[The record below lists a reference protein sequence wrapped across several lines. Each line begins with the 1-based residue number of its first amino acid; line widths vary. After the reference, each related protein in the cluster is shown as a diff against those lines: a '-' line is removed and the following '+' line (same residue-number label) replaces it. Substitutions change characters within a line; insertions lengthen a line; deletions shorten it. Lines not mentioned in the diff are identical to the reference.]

1 MKVKDEKLFG
11 ASDKVYADSKAKGL
25 YNESQDILDTLKQRK
40 NAIIRMITK
49 YNDLK
54 DDAKVKEYEDKL
66 REVERRIDNYSNSDK
81 PMKMQEA
88 DKEDFE
94 SDMAHIEEFLN
105 TKDGYAT
112 PEAEQ
117 ILDTLYDDFITLS
130 SKVHLDESADYP
142 EDEKLTIDKYVA
154 TYKMPNG
161 TFFELYKDEDGNMYD
176 QNKVPIDAEE
186 LSKYEKVTESKK
198 LNEDAWDDNFV
209 INMLTDEKVYWK
221 RKSDGKEIVTSF
233 DIFKE
238 PTDPTEWKSEEE
250 LTKYALEEAK
260 DIAMNYED
268 AGSDIEAVLI
278 ALYKANCFNIDNLM
292 NFIKDTQEYL
302 TEASRLPNISKFVY
316 DLDKDKGDAWSVNSY
331 TEDNKGNK
339 IIIVTKNGKSENTDK
354 DIINA
359 VEKKYPQLKGYETEN
374 HKGVW
379 FYLNENNLNENI
391 KESLVK
397 KEEGDI
403 NPLNANDEDTVKI
416 NVAYKIAIT
425 YYQARNPHKI
435 KKEKMY
441 SAFNRVYVPINIVKD
456 YVNGKLT
463 YEEFKDA
470 IFKLLWD
477 YYVDWSKENKNTL
490 KELELYKITWIGNI
504 PDDVKEKLLDNTNE
518 NNLKESIDT
527 SEYTH
532 KDSKFKYML
541 LDRLKQDCEY
551 FLGNGNG
558 AEKVFEGIDID
569 EELVEETKTSDKLFD
584 QLKELGMTKEQAE
597 STVKAI
603 VNIFKNKSPEIVKES
618 AEDVLDNLSN
628 ETVDKVSDIISKIK
642 NLGWDGNIDTIE
654 DYYNKLF
661 VKESKTLKKEAIT
674 ELSNELYE
682 IVEYMYN
689 ESEQDLDYIPEIED
703 IQDSVN
709 EDCDENMYNKA
720 VDIVRNII
728 ENITYYEYDYKK
740 YIQLSDNHTMYE
752 LNDDVEMTA
761 DQYSSLVD
769 IFLQQLQDEINIDI
783 YALGRSGRHIC
794 IDNTFDNALNYNGYV
809 QAQRKYE
816 QEMINYINQEYG
828 NNKTENKKLNE
839 DIKSNKYEIEWNAG
853 AVERT
858 PTPNETVEFEG
869 TRADLM
875 KFLDDNYVDVDYD
888 EDDNIISFEEWL
900 DTYEDTY
907 DPSGSTVVL
916 SIKENGKEI
925 YKNSDYDYY
934 QKEQEDYDDDDDD
947 DDDMEESKHLN
958 EAEEDIIEQSEETD
972 NNILDLLQN
981 RIGQNLTVGELNTI
995 LQGVLGKYNEVYL
1008 LTSDLYNMNPEEP
1021 QELVVFD
1028 DDDMYTITYNI
1039 EDMDNAIIQITDV
1052 ELD

>member
-25 YNESQDILDTLKQRK
+25 YNESQDILDTLNQRK

-130 SKVHLDESADYP
+130 SKVHLDESANYP

-154 TYKMPNG
+154 TYEMPNG

-186 LSKYEKVTESKK
+186 LSKYKKVAESKK

-250 LTKYALEEAK
+250 LTKYALEE
-260 DIAMNYED
+260 
-268 AGSDIEAVLI
+268 
-278 ALYKANCFNIDNLM
+278 
-292 NFIKDTQEYL
+292 
-302 TEASRLPNISKFVY
+302 
-316 DLDKDKGDAWSVNSY
+316 
-331 TEDNKGNK
+331 
-339 IIIVTKNGKSENTDK
+339 GKVILS
-354 DIINA
+354 
-359 VEKKYPQLKGYETEN
+359 
-374 HKGVW
+374 
-379 FYLNENNLNENI
+379 NLN
-391 KESLVK
+391 V
-397 KEEGDI
+397 
-403 NPLNANDEDTVKI
+403 
-416 NVAYKIAIT
+416 
-425 YYQARNPHKI
+425 
-435 KKEKMY
+435 
-441 SAFNRVYVPINIVKD
+441 
-456 YVNGKLT
+456 
-463 YEEFKDA
+463 
-470 IFKLLWD
+470 
-477 YYVDWSKENKNTL
+477 
-490 KELELYKITWIGNI
+490 
-504 PDDVKEKLLDNTNE
+504 
-518 NNLKESIDT
+518 
-527 SEYTH
+527 
-532 KDSKFKYML
+532 
-541 LDRLKQDCEY
+541 
-551 FLGNGNG
+551 

-618 AEDVLDNLSN
+618 VEDILDNLSN

-661 VKESKTLKKEAIT
+661 VKEGKSLEENTNKLKDINFKEWYMENVPEDNFLFDDLRDDTTFQDILDTLKAGNNVYDAMFKEGKGGDSTVRENVFSALSDMLNVDYDDVYYLWLYPERDNKLKENKEIKKEAVEKINDEEGKELVKKYYPEATDEQAEKIVDMWNNDNGAINPEEEFAFSTMEKWLQVSEKNGYALEDMLVESKIT
-674 ELSNELYE
+674 EA
-682 IVEYMYN
+682 
-689 ESEQDLDYIPEIED
+689 
-703 IQDSVN
+703 
-709 EDCDENMYNKA
+709 DE
-720 VDIVRNII
+720 
-728 ENITYYEYDYKK
+728 EN
-740 YIQLSDNHTMYE
+740 
-752 LNDDVEMTA
+752 
-761 DQYSSLVD
+761 
-769 IFLQQLQDEINIDI
+769 
-783 YALGRSGRHIC
+783 
-794 IDNTFDNALNYNGYV
+794 
-809 QAQRKYE
+809 
-816 QEMINYINQEYG
+816 
-828 NNKTENKKLNE
+828 
-839 DIKSNKYEIEWNAG
+839 
-853 AVERT
+853 
-858 PTPNETVEFEG
+858 
-869 TRADLM
+869 
-875 KFLDDNYVDVDYD
+875 
-888 EDDNIISFEEWL
+888 
-900 DTYEDTY
+900 
-907 DPSGSTVVL
+907 
-916 SIKENGKEI
+916 
-925 YKNSDYDYY
+925 
-934 QKEQEDYDDDDDD
+934 
-947 DDDMEESKHLN
+947 
-958 EAEEDIIEQSEETD
+958 EEDEEID

>member
-49 YNDLK
+49 YDDLK

-130 SKVHLDESADYP
+130 SKVHLDESANYP

-154 TYKMPNG
+154 TYEMPNG

-186 LSKYEKVTESKK
+186 LSKYKKVAESKK

-250 LTKYALEEAK
+250 LTKYALEEGK
-260 DIAMNYED
+260 VIL
-268 AGSDIEAVLI
+268 S
-278 ALYKANCFNIDNLM
+278 NL
-292 NFIKDTQEYL
+292 
-302 TEASRLPNISKFVY
+302 
-316 DLDKDKGDAWSVNSY
+316 
-331 TEDNKGNK
+331 
-339 IIIVTKNGKSENTDK
+339 
-354 DIINA
+354 
-359 VEKKYPQLKGYETEN
+359 
-374 HKGVW
+374 
-379 FYLNENNLNENI
+379 
-391 KESLVK
+391 
-397 KEEGDI
+397 
-403 NPLNANDEDTVKI
+403 DE
-416 NVAYKIAIT
+416 
-425 YYQARNPHKI
+425 
-435 KKEKMY
+435 
-441 SAFNRVYVPINIVKD
+441 
-456 YVNGKLT
+456 
-463 YEEFKDA
+463 
-470 IFKLLWD
+470 
-477 YYVDWSKENKNTL
+477 
-490 KELELYKITWIGNI
+490 
-504 PDDVKEKLLDNTNE
+504 
-518 NNLKESIDT
+518 
-527 SEYTH
+527 
-532 KDSKFKYML
+532 
-541 LDRLKQDCEY
+541 
-551 FLGNGNG
+551 

-569 EELVEETKTSDKLFD
+569 EELVEETKISDKLFD

-603 VNIFKNKSPEIVKES
+603 INIFKNKSPEIVKES
-618 AEDVLDNLSN
+618 VEDILDNLSN

-642 NLGWDGNIDTIE
+642 NLGWDGNINTIE

-661 VKESKTLKKEAIT
+661 VKEGKSLEENTNKLKDINFKQWYMENVPEDNFLFDDLRDDTTFQDILDTLKAGNNVYDAMFKEGKGGDSTVRENVFSALSDMLNVDYDDVYYLWLYPERDNKLKENKEIKKEA
-674 ELSNELYE
+674 
-682 IVEYMYN
+682 
-689 ESEQDLDYIPEIED
+689 
-703 IQDSVN
+703 
-709 EDCDENMYNKA
+709 DE
-720 VDIVRNII
+720 
-728 ENITYYEYDYKK
+728 EN
-740 YIQLSDNHTMYE
+740 
-752 LNDDVEMTA
+752 
-761 DQYSSLVD
+761 
-769 IFLQQLQDEINIDI
+769 
-783 YALGRSGRHIC
+783 
-794 IDNTFDNALNYNGYV
+794 
-809 QAQRKYE
+809 
-816 QEMINYINQEYG
+816 
-828 NNKTENKKLNE
+828 
-839 DIKSNKYEIEWNAG
+839 
-853 AVERT
+853 
-858 PTPNETVEFEG
+858 
-869 TRADLM
+869 
-875 KFLDDNYVDVDYD
+875 
-888 EDDNIISFEEWL
+888 
-900 DTYEDTY
+900 
-907 DPSGSTVVL
+907 
-916 SIKENGKEI
+916 
-925 YKNSDYDYY
+925 
-934 QKEQEDYDDDDDD
+934 
-947 DDDMEESKHLN
+947 
-958 EAEEDIIEQSEETD
+958 EEDEEID

>member
-49 YNDLK
+49 YDDLK

-130 SKVHLDESADYP
+130 SKVHLDESANYP
-142 EDEKLTIDKYVA
+142 KDEKLTIDKYVA
-154 TYKMPNG
+154 TYEMPNG

-186 LSKYEKVTESKK
+186 LSKYKKVAESKK

-250 LTKYALEEAK
+250 LTKYALEEGK
-260 DIAMNYED
+260 VIL
-268 AGSDIEAVLI
+268 S
-278 ALYKANCFNIDNLM
+278 NL
-292 NFIKDTQEYL
+292 
-302 TEASRLPNISKFVY
+302 
-316 DLDKDKGDAWSVNSY
+316 
-331 TEDNKGNK
+331 
-339 IIIVTKNGKSENTDK
+339 
-354 DIINA
+354 
-359 VEKKYPQLKGYETEN
+359 
-374 HKGVW
+374 
-379 FYLNENNLNENI
+379 
-391 KESLVK
+391 
-397 KEEGDI
+397 
-403 NPLNANDEDTVKI
+403 
-416 NVAYKIAIT
+416 
-425 YYQARNPHKI
+425 
-435 KKEKMY
+435 
-441 SAFNRVYVPINIVKD
+441 
-456 YVNGKLT
+456 
-463 YEEFKDA
+463 
-470 IFKLLWD
+470 
-477 YYVDWSKENKNTL
+477 
-490 KELELYKITWIGNI
+490 
-504 PDDVKEKLLDNTNE
+504 DV
-518 NNLKESIDT
+518 
-527 SEYTH
+527 
-532 KDSKFKYML
+532 
-541 LDRLKQDCEY
+541 
-551 FLGNGNG
+551 
-558 AEKVFEGIDID
+558 AEKVFEGVDVD

-603 VNIFKNKSPEIVKES
+603 INIFKNKSPEIVKES

-628 ETVDKVSDIISKIK
+628 ETVNKVSDIISKIK

-661 VKESKTLKKEAIT
+661 VKEGKSLEENTNKLKDINFKQWYMENVPEDNFLFDDLRDDTTFQDILDTLKAGNNVYDAMFKEGKGGDSTVRENVFGALSDMLNVDYDDVYYLWLYPERDNKLKENKEIKKEA
-674 ELSNELYE
+674 
-682 IVEYMYN
+682 
-689 ESEQDLDYIPEIED
+689 
-703 IQDSVN
+703 
-709 EDCDENMYNKA
+709 DE
-720 VDIVRNII
+720 
-728 ENITYYEYDYKK
+728 EN
-740 YIQLSDNHTMYE
+740 
-752 LNDDVEMTA
+752 
-761 DQYSSLVD
+761 
-769 IFLQQLQDEINIDI
+769 
-783 YALGRSGRHIC
+783 
-794 IDNTFDNALNYNGYV
+794 
-809 QAQRKYE
+809 
-816 QEMINYINQEYG
+816 
-828 NNKTENKKLNE
+828 
-839 DIKSNKYEIEWNAG
+839 
-853 AVERT
+853 
-858 PTPNETVEFEG
+858 
-869 TRADLM
+869 
-875 KFLDDNYVDVDYD
+875 
-888 EDDNIISFEEWL
+888 
-900 DTYEDTY
+900 
-907 DPSGSTVVL
+907 
-916 SIKENGKEI
+916 
-925 YKNSDYDYY
+925 
-934 QKEQEDYDDDDDD
+934 
-947 DDDMEESKHLN
+947 
-958 EAEEDIIEQSEETD
+958 EEDEEID

>member
-88 DKEDFE
+88 NKEDFE

-250 LTKYALEEAK
+250 LTKYALEE
-260 DIAMNYED
+260 
-268 AGSDIEAVLI
+268 
-278 ALYKANCFNIDNLM
+278 
-292 NFIKDTQEYL
+292 
-302 TEASRLPNISKFVY
+302 
-316 DLDKDKGDAWSVNSY
+316 
-331 TEDNKGNK
+331 
-339 IIIVTKNGKSENTDK
+339 GKVILS
-354 DIINA
+354 
-359 VEKKYPQLKGYETEN
+359 
-374 HKGVW
+374 
-379 FYLNENNLNENI
+379 NLN
-391 KESLVK
+391 V
-397 KEEGDI
+397 
-403 NPLNANDEDTVKI
+403 
-416 NVAYKIAIT
+416 
-425 YYQARNPHKI
+425 
-435 KKEKMY
+435 
-441 SAFNRVYVPINIVKD
+441 
-456 YVNGKLT
+456 
-463 YEEFKDA
+463 
-470 IFKLLWD
+470 
-477 YYVDWSKENKNTL
+477 
-490 KELELYKITWIGNI
+490 
-504 PDDVKEKLLDNTNE
+504 
-518 NNLKESIDT
+518 
-527 SEYTH
+527 
-532 KDSKFKYML
+532 
-541 LDRLKQDCEY
+541 
-551 FLGNGNG
+551 

-603 VNIFKNKSPEIVKES
+603 INIFKNKSPEIVKES
-618 AEDVLDNLSN
+618 VEDILDNLSN

-661 VKESKTLKKEAIT
+661 VKEGKSLEENTNKLKDINFKQWYMENVPEDNFLFDDLRDDTTFQDILDTLKAGNNVYDAMFKEGKGGDSTVRENVFSALSDMLNVDYDDVYYLWLYPERDNKLKENKEIKKEA
-674 ELSNELYE
+674 
-682 IVEYMYN
+682 
-689 ESEQDLDYIPEIED
+689 
-703 IQDSVN
+703 
-709 EDCDENMYNKA
+709 DE
-720 VDIVRNII
+720 
-728 ENITYYEYDYKK
+728 EN
-740 YIQLSDNHTMYE
+740 
-752 LNDDVEMTA
+752 
-761 DQYSSLVD
+761 
-769 IFLQQLQDEINIDI
+769 
-783 YALGRSGRHIC
+783 
-794 IDNTFDNALNYNGYV
+794 
-809 QAQRKYE
+809 
-816 QEMINYINQEYG
+816 
-828 NNKTENKKLNE
+828 
-839 DIKSNKYEIEWNAG
+839 
-853 AVERT
+853 
-858 PTPNETVEFEG
+858 
-869 TRADLM
+869 
-875 KFLDDNYVDVDYD
+875 
-888 EDDNIISFEEWL
+888 
-900 DTYEDTY
+900 
-907 DPSGSTVVL
+907 
-916 SIKENGKEI
+916 
-925 YKNSDYDYY
+925 
-934 QKEQEDYDDDDDD
+934 
-947 DDDMEESKHLN
+947 
-958 EAEEDIIEQSEETD
+958 EEDEEID

>member
-25 YNESQDILDTLKQRK
+25 YNESQDILDTLNQRK

-49 YNDLK
+49 YDDLK

-250 LTKYALEEAK
+250 LTKYALEE
-260 DIAMNYED
+260 
-268 AGSDIEAVLI
+268 
-278 ALYKANCFNIDNLM
+278 
-292 NFIKDTQEYL
+292 
-302 TEASRLPNISKFVY
+302 
-316 DLDKDKGDAWSVNSY
+316 
-331 TEDNKGNK
+331 
-339 IIIVTKNGKSENTDK
+339 GKVILS
-354 DIINA
+354 
-359 VEKKYPQLKGYETEN
+359 
-374 HKGVW
+374 
-379 FYLNENNLNENI
+379 NLN
-391 KESLVK
+391 V
-397 KEEGDI
+397 
-403 NPLNANDEDTVKI
+403 
-416 NVAYKIAIT
+416 
-425 YYQARNPHKI
+425 
-435 KKEKMY
+435 
-441 SAFNRVYVPINIVKD
+441 
-456 YVNGKLT
+456 
-463 YEEFKDA
+463 
-470 IFKLLWD
+470 
-477 YYVDWSKENKNTL
+477 
-490 KELELYKITWIGNI
+490 
-504 PDDVKEKLLDNTNE
+504 
-518 NNLKESIDT
+518 
-527 SEYTH
+527 
-532 KDSKFKYML
+532 
-541 LDRLKQDCEY
+541 
-551 FLGNGNG
+551 

-618 AEDVLDNLSN
+618 VEDILDNLSN

-661 VKESKTLKKEAIT
+661 VKEGKSLEENTNKLKDINFKQWYMENVPEDNFLFDDLRDDTTFQDILDTLKAGNNVYDAMFKEGKGGDSTVRENVFSALSDMLNVDYDDVYYLWLYPERDNKLKENKEIKKEA
-674 ELSNELYE
+674 
-682 IVEYMYN
+682 
-689 ESEQDLDYIPEIED
+689 
-703 IQDSVN
+703 
-709 EDCDENMYNKA
+709 DE
-720 VDIVRNII
+720 
-728 ENITYYEYDYKK
+728 EN
-740 YIQLSDNHTMYE
+740 
-752 LNDDVEMTA
+752 
-761 DQYSSLVD
+761 
-769 IFLQQLQDEINIDI
+769 
-783 YALGRSGRHIC
+783 
-794 IDNTFDNALNYNGYV
+794 
-809 QAQRKYE
+809 
-816 QEMINYINQEYG
+816 
-828 NNKTENKKLNE
+828 
-839 DIKSNKYEIEWNAG
+839 
-853 AVERT
+853 
-858 PTPNETVEFEG
+858 
-869 TRADLM
+869 
-875 KFLDDNYVDVDYD
+875 
-888 EDDNIISFEEWL
+888 
-900 DTYEDTY
+900 
-907 DPSGSTVVL
+907 
-916 SIKENGKEI
+916 
-925 YKNSDYDYY
+925 
-934 QKEQEDYDDDDDD
+934 
-947 DDDMEESKHLN
+947 
-958 EAEEDIIEQSEETD
+958 EEDEEID

>member
-25 YNESQDILDTLKQRK
+25 YNESQDILDTLNQRK

-49 YNDLK
+49 YDDLK

-81 PMKMQEA
+81 PMKMQEV

-130 SKVHLDESADYP
+130 SKVHLDESANYP

-154 TYKMPNG
+154 TYEMPNG

-186 LSKYEKVTESKK
+186 LSKYKKVAESKK

-250 LTKYALEEAK
+250 LTKYALEEGK
-260 DIAMNYED
+260 VIL
-268 AGSDIEAVLI
+268 S
-278 ALYKANCFNIDNLM
+278 NL
-292 NFIKDTQEYL
+292 
-302 TEASRLPNISKFVY
+302 
-316 DLDKDKGDAWSVNSY
+316 
-331 TEDNKGNK
+331 
-339 IIIVTKNGKSENTDK
+339 
-354 DIINA
+354 
-359 VEKKYPQLKGYETEN
+359 
-374 HKGVW
+374 
-379 FYLNENNLNENI
+379 
-391 KESLVK
+391 
-397 KEEGDI
+397 
-403 NPLNANDEDTVKI
+403 
-416 NVAYKIAIT
+416 
-425 YYQARNPHKI
+425 
-435 KKEKMY
+435 
-441 SAFNRVYVPINIVKD
+441 
-456 YVNGKLT
+456 
-463 YEEFKDA
+463 
-470 IFKLLWD
+470 
-477 YYVDWSKENKNTL
+477 
-490 KELELYKITWIGNI
+490 
-504 PDDVKEKLLDNTNE
+504 DV
-518 NNLKESIDT
+518 
-527 SEYTH
+527 
-532 KDSKFKYML
+532 
-541 LDRLKQDCEY
+541 
-551 FLGNGNG
+551 

-661 VKESKTLKKEAIT
+661 VKEGKSLQENTNKLKDINFKQWYMENVPEDNFLFDDLRDDTTFQDILDTLKAGNNVYDAMFKEGKGGDSTVRENVFSALSDMLNVDYDDVYYLWLYPERDNKLKENKEIKKEAVEKINDEEGK
-674 ELSNELYE
+674 ELVKKYYPEATDE
-682 IVEYMYN
+682 QAEKIVDMWNNDNGAINPEEEFAFPTMEKWLQVSEKNGYALEDMLV
-689 ESEQDLDYIPEIED
+689 ES
-703 IQDSVN
+703 
-709 EDCDENMYNKA
+709 K
-720 VDIVRNII
+720 II
-728 ENITYYEYDYKK
+728 E
-740 YIQLSDNHTMYE
+740 
-752 LNDDVEMTA
+752 A
-761 DQYSSLVD
+761 D
-769 IFLQQLQDEINIDI
+769 E
-783 YALGRSGRHIC
+783 
-794 IDNTFDNALNYNGYV
+794 
-809 QAQRKYE
+809 
-816 QEMINYINQEYG
+816 
-828 NNKTENKKLNE
+828 EN
-839 DIKSNKYEIEWNAG
+839 
-853 AVERT
+853 
-858 PTPNETVEFEG
+858 
-869 TRADLM
+869 
-875 KFLDDNYVDVDYD
+875 
-888 EDDNIISFEEWL
+888 
-900 DTYEDTY
+900 
-907 DPSGSTVVL
+907 
-916 SIKENGKEI
+916 
-925 YKNSDYDYY
+925 
-934 QKEQEDYDDDDDD
+934 
-947 DDDMEESKHLN
+947 
-958 EAEEDIIEQSEETD
+958 EEDEEID

-981 RIGQNLTVGELNTI
+981 RIGQNLSVGELNTI

>member
-25 YNESQDILDTLKQRK
+25 YNESQDILDTLNQRK

-49 YNDLK
+49 YDDLK

-250 LTKYALEEAK
+250 LTKYALEE
-260 DIAMNYED
+260 
-268 AGSDIEAVLI
+268 
-278 ALYKANCFNIDNLM
+278 
-292 NFIKDTQEYL
+292 
-302 TEASRLPNISKFVY
+302 
-316 DLDKDKGDAWSVNSY
+316 
-331 TEDNKGNK
+331 
-339 IIIVTKNGKSENTDK
+339 GKVILS
-354 DIINA
+354 
-359 VEKKYPQLKGYETEN
+359 
-374 HKGVW
+374 
-379 FYLNENNLNENI
+379 NLN
-391 KESLVK
+391 V
-397 KEEGDI
+397 
-403 NPLNANDEDTVKI
+403 
-416 NVAYKIAIT
+416 
-425 YYQARNPHKI
+425 
-435 KKEKMY
+435 
-441 SAFNRVYVPINIVKD
+441 
-456 YVNGKLT
+456 
-463 YEEFKDA
+463 
-470 IFKLLWD
+470 
-477 YYVDWSKENKNTL
+477 
-490 KELELYKITWIGNI
+490 
-504 PDDVKEKLLDNTNE
+504 
-518 NNLKESIDT
+518 
-527 SEYTH
+527 
-532 KDSKFKYML
+532 
-541 LDRLKQDCEY
+541 
-551 FLGNGNG
+551 

-618 AEDVLDNLSN
+618 AEDILDNLSN

-661 VKESKTLKKEAIT
+661 VKEGKSLEENTNKLKDINFKQWYMENVPEDNFLFDDLRDDTTFQDILDTLKAGNNVYDAMFKEGKGGDSTVRENVFSALSDMLNVDYDDVYYLWLYPERDNKLKENKEIKKEA
-674 ELSNELYE
+674 
-682 IVEYMYN
+682 
-689 ESEQDLDYIPEIED
+689 
-703 IQDSVN
+703 
-709 EDCDENMYNKA
+709 DE
-720 VDIVRNII
+720 
-728 ENITYYEYDYKK
+728 EN
-740 YIQLSDNHTMYE
+740 
-752 LNDDVEMTA
+752 
-761 DQYSSLVD
+761 
-769 IFLQQLQDEINIDI
+769 
-783 YALGRSGRHIC
+783 
-794 IDNTFDNALNYNGYV
+794 
-809 QAQRKYE
+809 
-816 QEMINYINQEYG
+816 
-828 NNKTENKKLNE
+828 
-839 DIKSNKYEIEWNAG
+839 
-853 AVERT
+853 
-858 PTPNETVEFEG
+858 
-869 TRADLM
+869 
-875 KFLDDNYVDVDYD
+875 
-888 EDDNIISFEEWL
+888 
-900 DTYEDTY
+900 
-907 DPSGSTVVL
+907 
-916 SIKENGKEI
+916 
-925 YKNSDYDYY
+925 
-934 QKEQEDYDDDDDD
+934 
-947 DDDMEESKHLN
+947 
-958 EAEEDIIEQSEETD
+958 EEDEEID

>member
-49 YNDLK
+49 YDDLK

-81 PMKMQEA
+81 PMKMQEV

-130 SKVHLDESADYP
+130 SKVHLDESANYP

-154 TYKMPNG
+154 TYEMPNG

-186 LSKYEKVTESKK
+186 LSKYKKVAESKK

-250 LTKYALEEAK
+250 LTKYALEEGK
-260 DIAMNYED
+260 VIL
-268 AGSDIEAVLI
+268 S
-278 ALYKANCFNIDNLM
+278 NL
-292 NFIKDTQEYL
+292 
-302 TEASRLPNISKFVY
+302 
-316 DLDKDKGDAWSVNSY
+316 
-331 TEDNKGNK
+331 
-339 IIIVTKNGKSENTDK
+339 
-354 DIINA
+354 
-359 VEKKYPQLKGYETEN
+359 
-374 HKGVW
+374 
-379 FYLNENNLNENI
+379 
-391 KESLVK
+391 
-397 KEEGDI
+397 
-403 NPLNANDEDTVKI
+403 
-416 NVAYKIAIT
+416 
-425 YYQARNPHKI
+425 
-435 KKEKMY
+435 
-441 SAFNRVYVPINIVKD
+441 
-456 YVNGKLT
+456 
-463 YEEFKDA
+463 
-470 IFKLLWD
+470 
-477 YYVDWSKENKNTL
+477 
-490 KELELYKITWIGNI
+490 
-504 PDDVKEKLLDNTNE
+504 DV
-518 NNLKESIDT
+518 
-527 SEYTH
+527 
-532 KDSKFKYML
+532 
-541 LDRLKQDCEY
+541 
-551 FLGNGNG
+551 

-618 AEDVLDNLSN
+618 VEDILDNLSN

-642 NLGWDGNIDTIE
+642 NLGWDGNINTIE

-661 VKESKTLKKEAIT
+661 VKEGKSLEENTNKLKDINFKQWYMENVPEDNFLFDDLRDDTTFQDILDTLKAGNNVYDAMFKEGKGG
-674 ELSNELYE
+674 
-682 IVEYMYN
+682 
-689 ESEQDLDYIPEIED
+689 
-703 IQDSVN
+703 DSTVR
-709 EDCDENMYNKA
+709 ENVFSA
-720 VDIVRNII
+720 
-728 ENITYYEYDYKK
+728 
-740 YIQLSDNHTMYE
+740 LSDM
-752 LNDDVEMTA
+752 LN
-761 DQYSSLVD
+761 
-769 IFLQQLQDEINIDI
+769 
-783 YALGRSGRHIC
+783 
-794 IDNTFDNALNYNGYV
+794 
-809 QAQRKYE
+809 
-816 QEMINYINQEYG
+816 
-828 NNKTENKKLNE
+828 
-839 DIKSNKYEIEWNAG
+839 
-853 AVERT
+853 
-858 PTPNETVEFEG
+858 
-869 TRADLM
+869 
-875 KFLDDNYVDVDYD
+875 VDYD
-888 EDDNIISFEEWL
+888 DVYYLWLYPERDNKL
-900 DTYEDTY
+900 
-907 DPSGSTVVL
+907 
-916 SIKENGKEI
+916 KENKEIKKEVVEKINDEEGKELVKKYYPEATDEQAEKI
-925 YKNSDYDYY
+925 VDMWNNDNGAINPEEEFAFSTMEKWLQVSEKNGYAL
-934 QKEQEDYDDDDDD
+934 ED
-947 DDDMEESKHLN
+947 MLVESKIT
-958 EAEEDIIEQSEETD
+958 EADEENEEDEEID

>member
-88 DKEDFE
+88 NKEDFE

-130 SKVHLDESADYP
+130 SKVHLDESANYP

-154 TYKMPNG
+154 TYEMPNG

-250 LTKYALEEAK
+250 LTKYALEE
-260 DIAMNYED
+260 
-268 AGSDIEAVLI
+268 
-278 ALYKANCFNIDNLM
+278 
-292 NFIKDTQEYL
+292 
-302 TEASRLPNISKFVY
+302 
-316 DLDKDKGDAWSVNSY
+316 
-331 TEDNKGNK
+331 
-339 IIIVTKNGKSENTDK
+339 GKVILS
-354 DIINA
+354 
-359 VEKKYPQLKGYETEN
+359 
-374 HKGVW
+374 
-379 FYLNENNLNENI
+379 NLN
-391 KESLVK
+391 V
-397 KEEGDI
+397 
-403 NPLNANDEDTVKI
+403 
-416 NVAYKIAIT
+416 
-425 YYQARNPHKI
+425 
-435 KKEKMY
+435 
-441 SAFNRVYVPINIVKD
+441 
-456 YVNGKLT
+456 
-463 YEEFKDA
+463 
-470 IFKLLWD
+470 
-477 YYVDWSKENKNTL
+477 
-490 KELELYKITWIGNI
+490 
-504 PDDVKEKLLDNTNE
+504 
-518 NNLKESIDT
+518 
-527 SEYTH
+527 
-532 KDSKFKYML
+532 
-541 LDRLKQDCEY
+541 
-551 FLGNGNG
+551 

-618 AEDVLDNLSN
+618 VEDILDNLSN

-661 VKESKTLKKEAIT
+661 VKEGKSLEENTNKLKDINFKQWYMENVPEDNFLFDDLRDDTTFQDILDTLKAGNNVYDAMFKEGKGGDSTVRENVFSALSDMLNVDYDDVYYLWLYPERDNKLKENKEIKKEA
-674 ELSNELYE
+674 
-682 IVEYMYN
+682 
-689 ESEQDLDYIPEIED
+689 
-703 IQDSVN
+703 
-709 EDCDENMYNKA
+709 DE
-720 VDIVRNII
+720 
-728 ENITYYEYDYKK
+728 EN
-740 YIQLSDNHTMYE
+740 
-752 LNDDVEMTA
+752 
-761 DQYSSLVD
+761 
-769 IFLQQLQDEINIDI
+769 
-783 YALGRSGRHIC
+783 
-794 IDNTFDNALNYNGYV
+794 
-809 QAQRKYE
+809 
-816 QEMINYINQEYG
+816 
-828 NNKTENKKLNE
+828 
-839 DIKSNKYEIEWNAG
+839 
-853 AVERT
+853 
-858 PTPNETVEFEG
+858 
-869 TRADLM
+869 
-875 KFLDDNYVDVDYD
+875 
-888 EDDNIISFEEWL
+888 
-900 DTYEDTY
+900 
-907 DPSGSTVVL
+907 
-916 SIKENGKEI
+916 
-925 YKNSDYDYY
+925 
-934 QKEQEDYDDDDDD
+934 
-947 DDDMEESKHLN
+947 
-958 EAEEDIIEQSEETD
+958 EEDEEID

>member
-49 YNDLK
+49 YDDLK

-130 SKVHLDESADYP
+130 SKVHLDESANYP

-154 TYKMPNG
+154 TYEMPNG

-186 LSKYEKVTESKK
+186 LSKYKKVAESKK

-250 LTKYALEEAK
+250 LTKYQLEEGK
-260 DIAMNYED
+260 VIL
-268 AGSDIEAVLI
+268 S
-278 ALYKANCFNIDNLM
+278 NL
-292 NFIKDTQEYL
+292 
-302 TEASRLPNISKFVY
+302 
-316 DLDKDKGDAWSVNSY
+316 
-331 TEDNKGNK
+331 
-339 IIIVTKNGKSENTDK
+339 
-354 DIINA
+354 
-359 VEKKYPQLKGYETEN
+359 
-374 HKGVW
+374 
-379 FYLNENNLNENI
+379 
-391 KESLVK
+391 
-397 KEEGDI
+397 
-403 NPLNANDEDTVKI
+403 DE
-416 NVAYKIAIT
+416 
-425 YYQARNPHKI
+425 
-435 KKEKMY
+435 
-441 SAFNRVYVPINIVKD
+441 
-456 YVNGKLT
+456 
-463 YEEFKDA
+463 
-470 IFKLLWD
+470 
-477 YYVDWSKENKNTL
+477 
-490 KELELYKITWIGNI
+490 
-504 PDDVKEKLLDNTNE
+504 
-518 NNLKESIDT
+518 
-527 SEYTH
+527 
-532 KDSKFKYML
+532 
-541 LDRLKQDCEY
+541 
-551 FLGNGNG
+551 
-558 AEKVFEGIDID
+558 AEKVFEGIDVD
-569 EELVEETKTSDKLFD
+569 QELIEETKTSDKLFN
-584 QLKELGMTKEQAE
+584 QLKELGMNKEQAE

-603 VNIFKNKSPEIVKES
+603 INIFKNKSPEIVKENV
-618 AEDVLDNLSN
+618 EDVLDNLSN

-661 VKESKTLKKEAIT
+661 VKEGKSLEENTNKLKDINFKEWYMENVPEDNFLFDDLRDDTTFQDILDTLKAGNNVYDAMFKEGKGGDSTVRENVFSALSDMLNVDYDDVYYLWLYPERDNKLKENKEIKKEVVEKINDEEGKELVKKYYPEATDEQAEKIVDMWNNDNRAINPEEEFAFSTMEKWLQVSEKNGYALEDMLVESKIT
-674 ELSNELYE
+674 EADEKFKETIYE
-682 IVEYMYN
+682 VAEYLYN

-703 IQDSVN
+703 IQDRVN

-794 IDNTFDNALNYNGYV
+794 IDNTFDNALNYNRYV

-858 PTPNETVEFEG
+858 PTPNETIEFEG
-869 TRADLM
+869 TRKDLM
-875 KFLDDNYVDVDYD
+875 QFLDDNYVDIDYD
-888 EDDNIISFEEWL
+888 DNDNIISFEKWL
-900 DTYEDTY
+900 DEYEEMY

-934 QKEQEDYDDDDDD
+934 QEEQEDYEDYDGI
-947 DDDMEESKHLN
+947 EESKHLT
-958 EAEEDIIEQSEETD
+958 EAEEDIIEQNEEETD

-981 RIGQNLTVGELNTI
+981 RIGQNLSVGELNTI

>member
-49 YNDLK
+49 YDDLK

-81 PMKMQEA
+81 PMKMQEV

-130 SKVHLDESADYP
+130 SKVHLDESANYP

-154 TYKMPNG
+154 TYEMPNG

-186 LSKYEKVTESKK
+186 LSKYKKVAESKK

-250 LTKYALEEAK
+250 LTKYALEE
-260 DIAMNYED
+260 
-268 AGSDIEAVLI
+268 G
-278 ALYKANCFNIDNLM
+278 
-292 NFIKDTQEYL
+292 
-302 TEASRLPNISKFVY
+302 
-316 DLDKDKGDAWSVNSY
+316 
-331 TEDNKGNK
+331 K
-339 IIIVTKNGKSENTDK
+339 IILS
-354 DIINA
+354 
-359 VEKKYPQLKGYETEN
+359 
-374 HKGVW
+374 
-379 FYLNENNLNENI
+379 NL
-391 KESLVK
+391 
-397 KEEGDI
+397 
-403 NPLNANDEDTVKI
+403 
-416 NVAYKIAIT
+416 
-425 YYQARNPHKI
+425 
-435 KKEKMY
+435 
-441 SAFNRVYVPINIVKD
+441 
-456 YVNGKLT
+456 
-463 YEEFKDA
+463 
-470 IFKLLWD
+470 
-477 YYVDWSKENKNTL
+477 
-490 KELELYKITWIGNI
+490 
-504 PDDVKEKLLDNTNE
+504 DV
-518 NNLKESIDT
+518 
-527 SEYTH
+527 
-532 KDSKFKYML
+532 
-541 LDRLKQDCEY
+541 
-551 FLGNGNG
+551 

-618 AEDVLDNLSN
+618 VEDVLDNLSN

-661 VKESKTLKKEAIT
+661 VKEGKSLEENTNKLKDINFKQWYMENVPEDNFLFDDLRDDTTFQDILDTLKAGNNVYDAMFKEGKGGDSTVRENVFSALSDMLNVDYDDVYYLWLYPERDNKLKENKEIKKEAVEKINDEEGKELVKKYYPEATDEQAEKIVDMWNNDNGAINPEEEFAFSTMEKWLQVSEKNGYALEDMLVESKIT
-674 ELSNELYE
+674 EA
-682 IVEYMYN
+682 
-689 ESEQDLDYIPEIED
+689 
-703 IQDSVN
+703 
-709 EDCDENMYNKA
+709 DE
-720 VDIVRNII
+720 
-728 ENITYYEYDYKK
+728 EN
-740 YIQLSDNHTMYE
+740 
-752 LNDDVEMTA
+752 
-761 DQYSSLVD
+761 
-769 IFLQQLQDEINIDI
+769 
-783 YALGRSGRHIC
+783 
-794 IDNTFDNALNYNGYV
+794 
-809 QAQRKYE
+809 
-816 QEMINYINQEYG
+816 
-828 NNKTENKKLNE
+828 
-839 DIKSNKYEIEWNAG
+839 
-853 AVERT
+853 
-858 PTPNETVEFEG
+858 
-869 TRADLM
+869 
-875 KFLDDNYVDVDYD
+875 
-888 EDDNIISFEEWL
+888 
-900 DTYEDTY
+900 
-907 DPSGSTVVL
+907 
-916 SIKENGKEI
+916 
-925 YKNSDYDYY
+925 
-934 QKEQEDYDDDDDD
+934 
-947 DDDMEESKHLN
+947 
-958 EAEEDIIEQSEETD
+958 EEDEEDEEID
-972 NNILDLLQN
+972 NNILNLLQN

>member
-49 YNDLK
+49 YDDLK

-81 PMKMQEA
+81 PMKMQEV

-250 LTKYALEEAK
+250 LTKYALEEGK
-260 DIAMNYED
+260 VIL
-268 AGSDIEAVLI
+268 S
-278 ALYKANCFNIDNLM
+278 NL
-292 NFIKDTQEYL
+292 
-302 TEASRLPNISKFVY
+302 
-316 DLDKDKGDAWSVNSY
+316 
-331 TEDNKGNK
+331 
-339 IIIVTKNGKSENTDK
+339 
-354 DIINA
+354 
-359 VEKKYPQLKGYETEN
+359 
-374 HKGVW
+374 
-379 FYLNENNLNENI
+379 
-391 KESLVK
+391 
-397 KEEGDI
+397 
-403 NPLNANDEDTVKI
+403 
-416 NVAYKIAIT
+416 
-425 YYQARNPHKI
+425 
-435 KKEKMY
+435 
-441 SAFNRVYVPINIVKD
+441 
-456 YVNGKLT
+456 
-463 YEEFKDA
+463 
-470 IFKLLWD
+470 
-477 YYVDWSKENKNTL
+477 
-490 KELELYKITWIGNI
+490 
-504 PDDVKEKLLDNTNE
+504 DV
-518 NNLKESIDT
+518 
-527 SEYTH
+527 
-532 KDSKFKYML
+532 
-541 LDRLKQDCEY
+541 
-551 FLGNGNG
+551 

-618 AEDVLDNLSN
+618 VEDVLDNLSN
-628 ETVDKVSDIISKIK
+628 ETVNKVSDIISKIK

-661 VKESKTLKKEAIT
+661 VKEGKSLEENTNKLKDINFKQWYMENVPEDNFLFDDLRDDTTFQDILDTLKAGNNVYDAMFKEGKGGDSTVRENVFSALSDMLNVDYDDVYYLWLYPERDNKLKENKEIKKEA
-674 ELSNELYE
+674 
-682 IVEYMYN
+682 
-689 ESEQDLDYIPEIED
+689 
-703 IQDSVN
+703 
-709 EDCDENMYNKA
+709 DE
-720 VDIVRNII
+720 
-728 ENITYYEYDYKK
+728 EN
-740 YIQLSDNHTMYE
+740 
-752 LNDDVEMTA
+752 
-761 DQYSSLVD
+761 
-769 IFLQQLQDEINIDI
+769 
-783 YALGRSGRHIC
+783 
-794 IDNTFDNALNYNGYV
+794 
-809 QAQRKYE
+809 
-816 QEMINYINQEYG
+816 
-828 NNKTENKKLNE
+828 
-839 DIKSNKYEIEWNAG
+839 
-853 AVERT
+853 
-858 PTPNETVEFEG
+858 
-869 TRADLM
+869 
-875 KFLDDNYVDVDYD
+875 
-888 EDDNIISFEEWL
+888 
-900 DTYEDTY
+900 
-907 DPSGSTVVL
+907 
-916 SIKENGKEI
+916 
-925 YKNSDYDYY
+925 
-934 QKEQEDYDDDDDD
+934 
-947 DDDMEESKHLN
+947 
-958 EAEEDIIEQSEETD
+958 EEDEEID
-972 NNILDLLQN
+972 NNILNLLQN

>member
-49 YNDLK
+49 YTDLK
-54 DDAKVKEYEDKL
+54 DDAKIKEYEDKL

-154 TYKMPNG
+154 TYEMPNG

-186 LSKYEKVTESKK
+186 LSKYKKVAESKK

-250 LTKYALEEAK
+250 LTKYALEEGK
-260 DIAMNYED
+260 VIL
-268 AGSDIEAVLI
+268 S
-278 ALYKANCFNIDNLM
+278 NL
-292 NFIKDTQEYL
+292 
-302 TEASRLPNISKFVY
+302 
-316 DLDKDKGDAWSVNSY
+316 
-331 TEDNKGNK
+331 
-339 IIIVTKNGKSENTDK
+339 
-354 DIINA
+354 
-359 VEKKYPQLKGYETEN
+359 
-374 HKGVW
+374 
-379 FYLNENNLNENI
+379 
-391 KESLVK
+391 
-397 KEEGDI
+397 
-403 NPLNANDEDTVKI
+403 
-416 NVAYKIAIT
+416 
-425 YYQARNPHKI
+425 
-435 KKEKMY
+435 
-441 SAFNRVYVPINIVKD
+441 
-456 YVNGKLT
+456 
-463 YEEFKDA
+463 
-470 IFKLLWD
+470 
-477 YYVDWSKENKNTL
+477 
-490 KELELYKITWIGNI
+490 
-504 PDDVKEKLLDNTNE
+504 DV
-518 NNLKESIDT
+518 
-527 SEYTH
+527 
-532 KDSKFKYML
+532 
-541 LDRLKQDCEY
+541 
-551 FLGNGNG
+551 

-618 AEDVLDNLSN
+618 VEDILDNLSN

-661 VKESKTLKKEAIT
+661 VKEGKSLEENTNKLKDINFKQWYMENVPEDNFLFDDLRDDTTFQDILDTLKAGNNVYDAMFKEGKGGDSTVRENVFSALSDMLNVDYDDVYYLWLYPERDNKLKENKEIKKEA
-674 ELSNELYE
+674 
-682 IVEYMYN
+682 
-689 ESEQDLDYIPEIED
+689 
-703 IQDSVN
+703 
-709 EDCDENMYNKA
+709 DE
-720 VDIVRNII
+720 
-728 ENITYYEYDYKK
+728 EN
-740 YIQLSDNHTMYE
+740 
-752 LNDDVEMTA
+752 
-761 DQYSSLVD
+761 
-769 IFLQQLQDEINIDI
+769 
-783 YALGRSGRHIC
+783 
-794 IDNTFDNALNYNGYV
+794 
-809 QAQRKYE
+809 
-816 QEMINYINQEYG
+816 
-828 NNKTENKKLNE
+828 
-839 DIKSNKYEIEWNAG
+839 
-853 AVERT
+853 
-858 PTPNETVEFEG
+858 
-869 TRADLM
+869 
-875 KFLDDNYVDVDYD
+875 
-888 EDDNIISFEEWL
+888 
-900 DTYEDTY
+900 
-907 DPSGSTVVL
+907 
-916 SIKENGKEI
+916 
-925 YKNSDYDYY
+925 
-934 QKEQEDYDDDDDD
+934 
-947 DDDMEESKHLN
+947 
-958 EAEEDIIEQSEETD
+958 EEDEEID

>member
-49 YNDLK
+49 YDDLK

-176 QNKVPIDAEE
+176 QNKVPIDDEE
-186 LSKYEKVTESKK
+186 LSKYEKVAESKK
-198 LNEDAWDDNFV
+198 LSEDAWDDNFV

-250 LTKYALEEAK
+250 LTKYQLEEGK
-260 DIAMNYED
+260 VIL
-268 AGSDIEAVLI
+268 S
-278 ALYKANCFNIDNLM
+278 NL
-292 NFIKDTQEYL
+292 
-302 TEASRLPNISKFVY
+302 
-316 DLDKDKGDAWSVNSY
+316 
-331 TEDNKGNK
+331 
-339 IIIVTKNGKSENTDK
+339 
-354 DIINA
+354 
-359 VEKKYPQLKGYETEN
+359 
-374 HKGVW
+374 
-379 FYLNENNLNENI
+379 
-391 KESLVK
+391 
-397 KEEGDI
+397 
-403 NPLNANDEDTVKI
+403 
-416 NVAYKIAIT
+416 
-425 YYQARNPHKI
+425 
-435 KKEKMY
+435 
-441 SAFNRVYVPINIVKD
+441 
-456 YVNGKLT
+456 
-463 YEEFKDA
+463 
-470 IFKLLWD
+470 
-477 YYVDWSKENKNTL
+477 
-490 KELELYKITWIGNI
+490 
-504 PDDVKEKLLDNTNE
+504 DV
-518 NNLKESIDT
+518 
-527 SEYTH
+527 
-532 KDSKFKYML
+532 
-541 LDRLKQDCEY
+541 
-551 FLGNGNG
+551 

-618 AEDVLDNLSN
+618 VEDVLDNLSN
-628 ETVDKVSDIISKIK
+628 ETVDKVSDIIFKIK

-661 VKESKTLKKEAIT
+661 VKEGKSLEENTNKLKDINFKQWYMENVPEDNFLFDDLRDDTTFQDILDTLKAGNNVYDAMFKEGKGGDSTVRENVFSALSDMLNVDYDDVYYLWLYPERDNKLKENKKIKKEA
-674 ELSNELYE
+674 
-682 IVEYMYN
+682 
-689 ESEQDLDYIPEIED
+689 
-703 IQDSVN
+703 
-709 EDCDENMYNKA
+709 DEEA
-720 VDIVRNII
+720 DE
-728 ENITYYEYDYKK
+728 EN
-740 YIQLSDNHTMYE
+740 
-752 LNDDVEMTA
+752 
-761 DQYSSLVD
+761 
-769 IFLQQLQDEINIDI
+769 
-783 YALGRSGRHIC
+783 
-794 IDNTFDNALNYNGYV
+794 
-809 QAQRKYE
+809 
-816 QEMINYINQEYG
+816 
-828 NNKTENKKLNE
+828 
-839 DIKSNKYEIEWNAG
+839 
-853 AVERT
+853 
-858 PTPNETVEFEG
+858 
-869 TRADLM
+869 
-875 KFLDDNYVDVDYD
+875 
-888 EDDNIISFEEWL
+888 
-900 DTYEDTY
+900 
-907 DPSGSTVVL
+907 
-916 SIKENGKEI
+916 
-925 YKNSDYDYY
+925 
-934 QKEQEDYDDDDDD
+934 
-947 DDDMEESKHLN
+947 
-958 EAEEDIIEQSEETD
+958 EEDEEID

>member
-49 YNDLK
+49 YDDLK

-81 PMKMQEA
+81 PMKMQEV

-130 SKVHLDESADYP
+130 SKVHLDESANYP

-154 TYKMPNG
+154 TYEMPNG

-186 LSKYEKVTESKK
+186 LSKYKKVVESKK
-198 LNEDAWDDNFV
+198 LNEDVWDDNFV

-250 LTKYALEEAK
+250 LTKYALEEGK
-260 DIAMNYED
+260 VIL
-268 AGSDIEAVLI
+268 S
-278 ALYKANCFNIDNLM
+278 NL
-292 NFIKDTQEYL
+292 
-302 TEASRLPNISKFVY
+302 
-316 DLDKDKGDAWSVNSY
+316 
-331 TEDNKGNK
+331 
-339 IIIVTKNGKSENTDK
+339 
-354 DIINA
+354 
-359 VEKKYPQLKGYETEN
+359 
-374 HKGVW
+374 
-379 FYLNENNLNENI
+379 
-391 KESLVK
+391 
-397 KEEGDI
+397 
-403 NPLNANDEDTVKI
+403 
-416 NVAYKIAIT
+416 
-425 YYQARNPHKI
+425 
-435 KKEKMY
+435 
-441 SAFNRVYVPINIVKD
+441 
-456 YVNGKLT
+456 
-463 YEEFKDA
+463 
-470 IFKLLWD
+470 
-477 YYVDWSKENKNTL
+477 
-490 KELELYKITWIGNI
+490 
-504 PDDVKEKLLDNTNE
+504 DV
-518 NNLKESIDT
+518 
-527 SEYTH
+527 
-532 KDSKFKYML
+532 
-541 LDRLKQDCEY
+541 
-551 FLGNGNG
+551 

-569 EELVEETKTSDKLFD
+569 EELVEETKISDKLFD

-618 AEDVLDNLSN
+618 VEDVLDNLSN

-654 DYYNKLF
+654 DYFDKALAK
-661 VKESKTLKKEAIT
+661 VEESKKLNESNAEDFIKDVEDAKLLGWDGKDETFKDYMKKVNDMRQVNKELKKENNEENTNKLKDINFKQWYMENVPEDNFLFDDLRDDTTFQDILDTLKAGNNVYDAMFKEGKGGDSTVRENVFSALSDMLNVDYDDVYYLWLYPERDNKLKENKKIKKEAVEKINDEEGKELVKKYYPKATDEQAEKIVDMWNNDNGAINPEEEFAFSTMEKWLQVSEKNGYALEDMLVESKIT
-674 ELSNELYE
+674 EADEKFKETIYE
-682 IVEYMYN
+682 VAEYLYN

-703 IQDSVN
+703 IQDRVN

-794 IDNTFDNALNYNGYV
+794 IDNTFDNALNYNRYV

-858 PTPNETVEFEG
+858 PTPNETIEFEG
-869 TRADLM
+869 TRKDLM
-875 KFLDDNYVDVDYD
+875 QFLDDNYVDIDYD
-888 EDDNIISFEEWL
+888 DNDNIISFEKWL
-900 DTYEDTY
+900 DEYEEMY

-934 QKEQEDYDDDDDD
+934 QEEQEDYEDYEDYDGI
-947 DDDMEESKHLN
+947 EESKHLT
-958 EAEEDIIEQSEETD
+958 EAEEDTIEQNNDEKAD
-972 NNILDLLQN
+972 NSILDLLQN
-981 RIGQNLTVGELNTI
+981 RIGQNLSVGELNTI

>member
-49 YNDLK
+49 YDDLK

-81 PMKMQEA
+81 PMKMQEV

-154 TYKMPNG
+154 TYEMPNG

-186 LSKYEKVTESKK
+186 LSKYKKVAESKK

-250 LTKYALEEAK
+250 LTKYALEESK
-260 DIAMNYED
+260 VIL
-268 AGSDIEAVLI
+268 S
-278 ALYKANCFNIDNLM
+278 NL
-292 NFIKDTQEYL
+292 
-302 TEASRLPNISKFVY
+302 
-316 DLDKDKGDAWSVNSY
+316 
-331 TEDNKGNK
+331 
-339 IIIVTKNGKSENTDK
+339 
-354 DIINA
+354 
-359 VEKKYPQLKGYETEN
+359 
-374 HKGVW
+374 
-379 FYLNENNLNENI
+379 
-391 KESLVK
+391 
-397 KEEGDI
+397 
-403 NPLNANDEDTVKI
+403 DE
-416 NVAYKIAIT
+416 
-425 YYQARNPHKI
+425 
-435 KKEKMY
+435 
-441 SAFNRVYVPINIVKD
+441 
-456 YVNGKLT
+456 
-463 YEEFKDA
+463 
-470 IFKLLWD
+470 
-477 YYVDWSKENKNTL
+477 
-490 KELELYKITWIGNI
+490 
-504 PDDVKEKLLDNTNE
+504 
-518 NNLKESIDT
+518 
-527 SEYTH
+527 
-532 KDSKFKYML
+532 
-541 LDRLKQDCEY
+541 
-551 FLGNGNG
+551 

-569 EELVEETKTSDKLFD
+569 EELVEETKISDKLFD

-618 AEDVLDNLSN
+618 VEDVLDNLSN
-628 ETVDKVSDIISKIK
+628 ETVNKVSDIISKIK

-661 VKESKTLKKEAIT
+661 VKEGKSLEENTNKLKDINFKQWYMENVPEDNFLFDDLRDDTTFQDILDTLKAGNNVYDAMFKEGKGGDSTVRENVFSALSDMLNVDYDDVYYLWLYPERDNKLKENKEIKKEA
-674 ELSNELYE
+674 
-682 IVEYMYN
+682 
-689 ESEQDLDYIPEIED
+689 
-703 IQDSVN
+703 
-709 EDCDENMYNKA
+709 DE
-720 VDIVRNII
+720 
-728 ENITYYEYDYKK
+728 EN
-740 YIQLSDNHTMYE
+740 
-752 LNDDVEMTA
+752 
-761 DQYSSLVD
+761 
-769 IFLQQLQDEINIDI
+769 
-783 YALGRSGRHIC
+783 
-794 IDNTFDNALNYNGYV
+794 
-809 QAQRKYE
+809 
-816 QEMINYINQEYG
+816 
-828 NNKTENKKLNE
+828 
-839 DIKSNKYEIEWNAG
+839 
-853 AVERT
+853 
-858 PTPNETVEFEG
+858 
-869 TRADLM
+869 
-875 KFLDDNYVDVDYD
+875 
-888 EDDNIISFEEWL
+888 
-900 DTYEDTY
+900 
-907 DPSGSTVVL
+907 
-916 SIKENGKEI
+916 
-925 YKNSDYDYY
+925 
-934 QKEQEDYDDDDDD
+934 
-947 DDDMEESKHLN
+947 
-958 EAEEDIIEQSEETD
+958 EEDEEID

>member
-1 MKVKDEKLFG
+1 MKVKDEKFFG

-49 YNDLK
+49 YDDLK

-130 SKVHLDESADYP
+130 SKVHLDESANYP

-154 TYKMPNG
+154 TYEMPNG

-186 LSKYEKVTESKK
+186 LSKYKKVAESKK

-250 LTKYALEEAK
+250 LTKYALEEGK
-260 DIAMNYED
+260 VIL
-268 AGSDIEAVLI
+268 S
-278 ALYKANCFNIDNLM
+278 NL
-292 NFIKDTQEYL
+292 
-302 TEASRLPNISKFVY
+302 
-316 DLDKDKGDAWSVNSY
+316 
-331 TEDNKGNK
+331 
-339 IIIVTKNGKSENTDK
+339 
-354 DIINA
+354 
-359 VEKKYPQLKGYETEN
+359 
-374 HKGVW
+374 
-379 FYLNENNLNENI
+379 
-391 KESLVK
+391 
-397 KEEGDI
+397 
-403 NPLNANDEDTVKI
+403 
-416 NVAYKIAIT
+416 
-425 YYQARNPHKI
+425 
-435 KKEKMY
+435 
-441 SAFNRVYVPINIVKD
+441 
-456 YVNGKLT
+456 
-463 YEEFKDA
+463 
-470 IFKLLWD
+470 
-477 YYVDWSKENKNTL
+477 
-490 KELELYKITWIGNI
+490 
-504 PDDVKEKLLDNTNE
+504 DV
-518 NNLKESIDT
+518 
-527 SEYTH
+527 
-532 KDSKFKYML
+532 
-541 LDRLKQDCEY
+541 
-551 FLGNGNG
+551 
-558 AEKVFEGIDID
+558 AEKVFEGVDVD
-569 EELVEETKTSDKLFD
+569 EELVEETKISDKLFD

-603 VNIFKNKSPEIVKES
+603 INIFKNKSPEIVKES

-628 ETVDKVSDIISKIK
+628 ETVNKVSDIISKIK

-661 VKESKTLKKEAIT
+661 VKEGKSLEENTNKLKDINFKQWYMENVPEDNFLFDDLRDDTTFQDILDTLKAGNNVYDAMFKEGKGGDSTVRENVFGALSDMLNVDYDDVYYLWLYPERDNKLKENKEIKKEA
-674 ELSNELYE
+674 
-682 IVEYMYN
+682 
-689 ESEQDLDYIPEIED
+689 
-703 IQDSVN
+703 
-709 EDCDENMYNKA
+709 DE
-720 VDIVRNII
+720 
-728 ENITYYEYDYKK
+728 EN
-740 YIQLSDNHTMYE
+740 
-752 LNDDVEMTA
+752 
-761 DQYSSLVD
+761 
-769 IFLQQLQDEINIDI
+769 
-783 YALGRSGRHIC
+783 
-794 IDNTFDNALNYNGYV
+794 
-809 QAQRKYE
+809 
-816 QEMINYINQEYG
+816 
-828 NNKTENKKLNE
+828 
-839 DIKSNKYEIEWNAG
+839 
-853 AVERT
+853 
-858 PTPNETVEFEG
+858 
-869 TRADLM
+869 
-875 KFLDDNYVDVDYD
+875 
-888 EDDNIISFEEWL
+888 
-900 DTYEDTY
+900 
-907 DPSGSTVVL
+907 
-916 SIKENGKEI
+916 
-925 YKNSDYDYY
+925 
-934 QKEQEDYDDDDDD
+934 
-947 DDDMEESKHLN
+947 
-958 EAEEDIIEQSEETD
+958 EEDEEID

>member
-25 YNESQDILDTLKQRK
+25 YNESQDILDTLNQRK

-49 YNDLK
+49 YDDLK

-154 TYKMPNG
+154 TYEMPNG

-186 LSKYEKVTESKK
+186 LSKYKKVAESKK

-250 LTKYALEEAK
+250 LTKYALEEGK
-260 DIAMNYED
+260 VIL
-268 AGSDIEAVLI
+268 S
-278 ALYKANCFNIDNLM
+278 NL
-292 NFIKDTQEYL
+292 
-302 TEASRLPNISKFVY
+302 
-316 DLDKDKGDAWSVNSY
+316 
-331 TEDNKGNK
+331 
-339 IIIVTKNGKSENTDK
+339 
-354 DIINA
+354 
-359 VEKKYPQLKGYETEN
+359 
-374 HKGVW
+374 
-379 FYLNENNLNENI
+379 
-391 KESLVK
+391 
-397 KEEGDI
+397 
-403 NPLNANDEDTVKI
+403 DE
-416 NVAYKIAIT
+416 
-425 YYQARNPHKI
+425 
-435 KKEKMY
+435 
-441 SAFNRVYVPINIVKD
+441 
-456 YVNGKLT
+456 
-463 YEEFKDA
+463 
-470 IFKLLWD
+470 
-477 YYVDWSKENKNTL
+477 
-490 KELELYKITWIGNI
+490 
-504 PDDVKEKLLDNTNE
+504 
-518 NNLKESIDT
+518 
-527 SEYTH
+527 
-532 KDSKFKYML
+532 
-541 LDRLKQDCEY
+541 
-551 FLGNGNG
+551 

-618 AEDVLDNLSN
+618 VEDVLDNLSN

-642 NLGWDGNIDTIE
+642 NLGWDGNINTIE

-661 VKESKTLKKEAIT
+661 VKEGKSLEENTNKLKDINFKQWYMENVPEDNFLFDDLRDDTTFQDILDTLKAGNNVYDAMFKEGKGGDSTVRENVFSALSDMLNVDYDDVYYLWLYPERDNKLKENKEIKKEA
-674 ELSNELYE
+674 
-682 IVEYMYN
+682 
-689 ESEQDLDYIPEIED
+689 
-703 IQDSVN
+703 
-709 EDCDENMYNKA
+709 DE
-720 VDIVRNII
+720 
-728 ENITYYEYDYKK
+728 EN
-740 YIQLSDNHTMYE
+740 
-752 LNDDVEMTA
+752 
-761 DQYSSLVD
+761 
-769 IFLQQLQDEINIDI
+769 
-783 YALGRSGRHIC
+783 
-794 IDNTFDNALNYNGYV
+794 
-809 QAQRKYE
+809 
-816 QEMINYINQEYG
+816 
-828 NNKTENKKLNE
+828 
-839 DIKSNKYEIEWNAG
+839 
-853 AVERT
+853 
-858 PTPNETVEFEG
+858 
-869 TRADLM
+869 
-875 KFLDDNYVDVDYD
+875 
-888 EDDNIISFEEWL
+888 
-900 DTYEDTY
+900 
-907 DPSGSTVVL
+907 
-916 SIKENGKEI
+916 
-925 YKNSDYDYY
+925 
-934 QKEQEDYDDDDDD
+934 
-947 DDDMEESKHLN
+947 
-958 EAEEDIIEQSEETD
+958 EEDEEID

>member
-25 YNESQDILDTLKQRK
+25 YNESQDILDTLNQRK

-49 YNDLK
+49 YDDLK

-250 LTKYALEEAK
+250 LTKYALEE
-260 DIAMNYED
+260 
-268 AGSDIEAVLI
+268 
-278 ALYKANCFNIDNLM
+278 
-292 NFIKDTQEYL
+292 
-302 TEASRLPNISKFVY
+302 
-316 DLDKDKGDAWSVNSY
+316 
-331 TEDNKGNK
+331 
-339 IIIVTKNGKSENTDK
+339 GKVILS
-354 DIINA
+354 
-359 VEKKYPQLKGYETEN
+359 
-374 HKGVW
+374 
-379 FYLNENNLNENI
+379 NLN
-391 KESLVK
+391 V
-397 KEEGDI
+397 
-403 NPLNANDEDTVKI
+403 
-416 NVAYKIAIT
+416 
-425 YYQARNPHKI
+425 
-435 KKEKMY
+435 
-441 SAFNRVYVPINIVKD
+441 
-456 YVNGKLT
+456 
-463 YEEFKDA
+463 
-470 IFKLLWD
+470 
-477 YYVDWSKENKNTL
+477 
-490 KELELYKITWIGNI
+490 
-504 PDDVKEKLLDNTNE
+504 
-518 NNLKESIDT
+518 
-527 SEYTH
+527 
-532 KDSKFKYML
+532 
-541 LDRLKQDCEY
+541 
-551 FLGNGNG
+551 

-618 AEDVLDNLSN
+618 VEDILDNLSN

-661 VKESKTLKKEAIT
+661 VKEGKSLEENTNKLKDINFKQWYMENVPEDNFLFDDLRDDTTFQDILDTLKAGNNVYDAMFKEGKGGDSTVRENVFSALSDMLNVDYDDVYYLWLYPERDNKLKENKEIKKEA
-674 ELSNELYE
+674 
-682 IVEYMYN
+682 
-689 ESEQDLDYIPEIED
+689 
-703 IQDSVN
+703 
-709 EDCDENMYNKA
+709 DE
-720 VDIVRNII
+720 
-728 ENITYYEYDYKK
+728 EN
-740 YIQLSDNHTMYE
+740 
-752 LNDDVEMTA
+752 
-761 DQYSSLVD
+761 
-769 IFLQQLQDEINIDI
+769 
-783 YALGRSGRHIC
+783 
-794 IDNTFDNALNYNGYV
+794 
-809 QAQRKYE
+809 
-816 QEMINYINQEYG
+816 
-828 NNKTENKKLNE
+828 
-839 DIKSNKYEIEWNAG
+839 
-853 AVERT
+853 
-858 PTPNETVEFEG
+858 
-869 TRADLM
+869 
-875 KFLDDNYVDVDYD
+875 
-888 EDDNIISFEEWL
+888 
-900 DTYEDTY
+900 
-907 DPSGSTVVL
+907 
-916 SIKENGKEI
+916 
-925 YKNSDYDYY
+925 
-934 QKEQEDYDDDDDD
+934 
-947 DDDMEESKHLN
+947 
-958 EAEEDIIEQSEETD
+958 EEDEEDEEID